1 MNSTFKISLRY
12 GLAMTLCLIAYF
24 LILRLFDLHENPWLR
39 LFNGVI
45 MSLGVYYSIKY
56 YKLSSKTTFTYI
68 NGIKTGLISGL
79 IATVL
84 FTIFMAIYMFH
95 LDVEFTQKLLGDWF
109 EDYGVGANILIFIIF
124 IEGMASS
131 VVLALGFMQFFKN
144 SNNISQ
150 KA

>member
-1 MNSTFKISLRY
+1 MNSTFRISLRY

-39 LFNGVI
+39 LANGII

-56 YKLSSKTTFTYI
+56 YKLSSNQKFTYV
-68 NGIKTGLISGL
+68 NGIKTGLIAGF
-79 IATVL
+79 IATAL

-95 LDVEFTQKLLGDWF
+95 LDIEFTQKLLGDWF
-109 EDYGVGANILIFIIF
+109 SDYGVGANILVFIIF

-131 VVLALGFMQFFKN
+131 VVLSLGFMQFFKTT
-144 SNNISQ
+144 NNMSQ